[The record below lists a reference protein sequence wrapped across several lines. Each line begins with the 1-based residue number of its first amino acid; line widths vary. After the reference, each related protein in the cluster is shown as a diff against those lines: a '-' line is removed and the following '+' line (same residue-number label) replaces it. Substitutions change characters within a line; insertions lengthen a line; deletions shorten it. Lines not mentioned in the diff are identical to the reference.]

1 MDSNESNRNKKLS
14 RRSFLKT
21 LTLTG
26 AGLVALPGATYGYAR
41 YAEPKWLEVTQYTLS
56 FARLP
61 QQMDGIKIV
70 QFSDVHLG
78 FNFDTKD
85 LSELIGLINRIQ
97 PDIVCFTGDL
107 VDYAVGPDGDAYA
120 RVLSEL
126 RPPLGK
132 YAVLGNHDYYK
143 EAPKVEALLK
153 TAAFELLTNRMVRI
167 QHQGSSFVMAG
178 VDDQWKGYPDI
189 DKALAR
195 VKPEDFVLLLSHCPD
210 FADIAVQY
218 PVDFQLSGHSH
229 GGQVRLPFYGHVVTP
244 KFGKKYVL
252 GHYVLGAGKL
262 QLYVNRGIGVSE
274 HPVRFLCRP
283 ELTVFTLR
291 RG

>member
-1 MDSNESNRNKKLS
+1 MDSNESSPNKKLS

-21 LTLTG
+21 LTVTA

-41 YAEPKWLEVTQYTLS
+41 YAEPRWLEVTEYMLS

-61 QQMDGIKIV
+61 QQLDGIKVV

-78 FNFDTKD
+78 FNFDTKN

-107 VDYAVGPDGDAYA
+107 VDDAVGPDGDAYA
-120 RVLSEL
+120 RILSEL

-132 YAVLGNHDYYK
+132 YAVLGNHDYK
-143 EAPKVEALLK
+143 DARQVQALLK
-153 TAAFELLTNRMVRI
+153 SAAFEVLTNKMVRI

-178 VDDQWKGYPDI
+178 VDDQWKGNPDA

-195 VKPEDFVLLLSHCPD
+195 VRPEDFVILLSHCPD
-210 FADIAVQY
+210 FADIAVHY

-229 GGQVRLPFYGHVVTP
+229 GGQVRLPFYGHVLAP

-252 GHYVLGAGKL
+252 GHYVLGGGKL
-262 QLYVNRGIGVSE
+262 QLFVNRGIGVST

-283 ELTVFTLR
+283 ELTVFTFR
-291 RG
+291 KG

>member
-14 RRSFLKT
+14 RRSFLKK
-21 LTLTG
+21 LTLTA

-41 YAEPKWLEVTQYTLS
+41 YAEPKWLEVTEYTLS

-78 FNFDTKD
+78 FHFDTKD
-85 LSELIGLINRIQ
+85 LSELIGRINRIQ

-107 VDYAVGPDGDAYA
+107 VDHTVGPDGFAYA

-132 YAVLGNHDYYK
+132 YAVLGNHDFK
-143 EAPKVEALLK
+143 EPWQVQALLK
-153 TAAFELLTNRMVRI
+153 NAAFELLTNKMIRI
-167 QHQGSSFVMAG
+167 QHRGSSMVMAG
-178 VDDQWKGYPDI
+178 VDDQWKGNPDI
-189 DKALAR
+189 NKALAR
-195 VKPEDFVLLLSHCPD
+195 VKPEDFVILLSHCPD
-210 FADIAVQY
+210 FADIAVRY

-229 GGQVRLPFYGHVVTP
+229 GGQVRLPFYGHVMTP
-244 KFGKKYVL
+244 KFGRKYVL

-262 QLYVNRGIGVSE
+262 QLFVNRGIGVST
-274 HPVRFLCRP
+274 HPIRFLCRP

-291 RG
+291 KG

>member
-1 MDSNESNRNKKLS
+1 MDFNESNLNTKLS

-21 LTLTG
+21 LTLTA
-26 AGLVALPGATYGYAR
+26 AGLIALPGATYGYAR
-41 YAEPKWLEVTQYTLS
+41 YAEPKWLEVTEYTLS

-61 QQMDGIKIV
+61 QQMDGIKVV

-78 FNFDTKD
+78 FHFDTKD

-107 VDYAVGPDGDAYA
+107 VDHTVGPDGDAYA

-126 RPPLGK
+126 KPPLGK
-132 YAVLGNHDYYK
+132 YAVLGNHDFK
-143 EAPKVEALLK
+143 EPRQVRSLLK
-153 TAAFELLTNRMVRI
+153 SAAFELLTNKMVRI
-167 QHQGSSFVMAG
+167 QHQGSSMVMAG
-178 VDDQWKGYPDI
+178 VDDQWKGNPDI

-195 VKPEDFVLLLSHCPD
+195 VKPEDFVILLSHCPD
-210 FADIAVQY
+210 FADIAVRY
-218 PVDFQLSGHSH
+218 SVDFQLSGHSH
-229 GGQVRLPFYGHVVTP
+229 GGQVRLPFYGHVMTP
-244 KFGKKYVL
+244 KFGRKYVL

-262 QLYVNRGIGVSE
+262 QLFVNRGIGVST

-291 RG
+291 KG